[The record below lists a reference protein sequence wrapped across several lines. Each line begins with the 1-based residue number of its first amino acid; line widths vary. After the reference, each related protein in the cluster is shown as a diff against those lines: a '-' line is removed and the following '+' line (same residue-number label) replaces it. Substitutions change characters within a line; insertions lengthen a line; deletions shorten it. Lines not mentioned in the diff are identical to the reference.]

1 MPSNATENKP
11 IQPQKALLI
20 KQFPHMLWDRIQISE
35 QNAKTLLN
43 HLTELKKVESRLKN
57 IPQSKNLT
65 ALKRWLN
72 KEIKKITD
80 NPNADFSRPINYLA
94 PHDKP
99 HFEMLIQEYPYL
111 IPENSTLS
119 EQDAHILNTFLDHL
133 KIIELELEKNP
144 QNEKL
149 INARNM
155 YEELIEKQL
164 NIKKINFF

>member
-1 MPSNATENKP
+1 
-11 IQPQKALLI
+11 
-20 KQFPHMLWDRIQISE
+20 
-35 QNAKTLLN
+35 
-43 HLTELKKVESRLKN
+43 
-57 IPQSKNLT
+57 
-65 ALKRWLN
+65 
-72 KEIKKITD
+72 
-80 NPNADFSRPINYLA
+80 
-94 PHDKP
+94 
-99 HFEMLIQEYPYL
+99 MLIQEYPYL